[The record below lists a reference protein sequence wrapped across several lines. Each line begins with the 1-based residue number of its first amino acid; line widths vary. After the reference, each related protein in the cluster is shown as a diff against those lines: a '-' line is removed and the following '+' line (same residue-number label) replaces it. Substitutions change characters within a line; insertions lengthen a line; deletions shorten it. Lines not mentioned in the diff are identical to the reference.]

1 MNKQT
6 NPSAYQVHSTS
17 TKLNAG
23 DLQKSYTILPFSCL
37 NAGPIQAPEMA
48 DICAELDA
56 LEIENFEHK
65 LFIPLSKLEQLL
77 TPERIVALLQQHD
90 IKFYLQTETTN
101 AVLKNGLRLFATL
114 ASIRGI
120 NLITR
125 FLEADYFSGGHF
137 DSKLP
142 LSESALLTIVRDP
155 ERCLQF
161 SRKQWRF
168 LAPVLREDQSHR
180 ELDDRTIMPFLSST
194 PIGKGG
200 FSNVFK
206 VRVDASHHRIPS
218 AQAEVSSFLVNLKVS

>member
-6 NPSAYQVHSTS
+6 NPSAHPAHSSPTN
-17 TKLNAG
+17 LNAR
-23 DLQKSYTILPFSCL
+23 DWQESYIILSFSCL
-37 NAGPIQAPEMA
+37 DAGPIRAPKMA

-65 LFIPLSKLEQLL
+65 FFIPLAKLEQLF
-77 TPERIVALLQQHD
+77 TRERIAALLQEHD
-90 IKFYLQTETTN
+90 IEFYVRTEATN

-120 NLITR
+120 NSITR
-125 FLEADYFSGGHF
+125 FLEADYFFGGHF

-142 LSESALLTIVRDP
+142 LSESALLTIVGDA

-168 LAPVLREDQSHR
+168 LAPILREDQSHR
-180 ELDDRTIMPFLSST
+180 VLDDRTIMPFLSST

-206 VRVDASHHRIPS
+206 VRVDASHHQIPS
-218 AQAEVSSFLVNLKVS
+218 TKAEVSPFLVTLKAL